1 MKVKS
6 RRHMVLFSGS
16 ANPELAKD
24 IAEILGETLGD
35 VDLSSFANGEIY
47 VRYNQS
53 VRGSHVF
60 IIQSHSPPV
69 NYHIMEQLLMID
81 AAKRA
86 SAMRITAVVPYF
98 GYARQDKKV
107 LPREPISAR
116 MMADMFLAAGA
127 DRLVSV
133 DLHSG
138 QIQGFVSQPFDS
150 LTALPVFTEYL
161 QAQGDGPWVVVSPDS
176 GRVKVAERYARRL
189 DARVAFIHKRRSKH
203 NEAAALTVVGEVEG
217 RHAVIVDDMIDT
229 AGTVVG
235 AADLVRAHG
244 ALSVTVMATHGLFSP
259 PAIDRLKNANIDEI
273 IVTNTLPMPDDIVH
287 LHNVKVLSAAP
298 LIADTIHAIFM
309 DESVSEIFM
318 GDNV

>member
-1 MKVKS
+1 MRVKS
-6 RRHMVLFSGS
+6 RRQMKLFSGS
-16 ANPELAKD
+16 ANPQLASD
-24 IAEILGETLGD
+24 IAEILDEDLGT
-35 VDLSSFANGEIY
+35 VELSSFANGEIY
-47 VRYNQS
+47 VRYAES
-53 VRGSHVF
+53 VRGAHVF
-60 IIQSHSPPV
+60 VIQSHSPPV
-69 NYHIMEQLLMID
+69 NFHIMEQLLMID
-81 AAKRA
+81 AARRA

-116 MMADMFLAAGA
+116 MMADLFLTAGA
-127 DRLVSV
+127 DRIVSV

-138 QIQGFVSQPFDS
+138 QIQGFVSAPFDS
-150 LTALPVFTEYL
+150 LTALPVFVEYL
-161 QAQGDGPWVVVSPDS
+161 RAQGEGPWIVVSPDS

-189 DARVAFIHKRRSKH
+189 DAGVAFIHKRRRKH
-203 NEAAALTVVGEVEG
+203 NEAAALRVVGDVDG

-229 AGTVVG
+229 AGTVTG
-235 AADLVRAHG
+235 AAELVRDRG

-273 IVTNTLPMPDDIVH
+273 VTTNTLPMPDDVKH

-298 LIADTIHAIFM
+298 LIADTVRAIFM

-318 GDNV
+318 GENV